1 MLIPK
6 SDYILNA
13 KVFYFLVRNT
23 YILAFIISRYVVLKQ
38 RFFYYLFVYFSTL
51 YKNQQNTAFC

>member
-6 SDYILNA
+6 SDHILNA

-23 YILAFIISRYVVLKQ
+23 YILAFIIFRYVVLKQ

>member
-6 SDYILNA
+6 SDYIFNA

-23 YILAFIISRYVVLKQ
+23 YILAFIIFRYVVLKQ